1 MADLAQHY
9 RITRTIG
16 AAMIA
21 SLLVYAV
28 VVQIVRARLRPSRA
42 SRASPSGTSCASPSS
57 GSRWPTRSSSGYSGP
72 GSSRPGLP
80 AWRRALRVGVLGFV
94 LFLVAGSSVDFY
106 FFLVPSLLLFG
117 IHFPLWNQWED
128 WARQMTS
135 LA

>member
-21 SLLVYAV
+21 ALLVYAV

-57 GSRWPTRSSSGYSGP
+57 GSRWLTF
-72 GSSRPGLP
+72 
-80 AWRRALRVGVLGFV
+80 ALCEAVGVLGFV